1 MKILTVVAVLL
12 LVTSILLTYY
22 RFFVSKDYIILDNQ
36 EEAGFVGINFHEIS
50 PLLVNEKKP
59 GRHRFRTDSASL
71 LRKTLRRKRELL
83 FLGDM

>member
-36 EEAGFVGINFHEIS
+36 EEAG
-50 PLLVNEKKP
+50 LLE
-59 GRHRFRTDSASL
+59 
-71 LRKTLRRKRELL
+71 
-83 FLGDM
+83 